1 MSLLALLLAFAP
13 GPVTAESADPLAP
26 SRTGQMQCYGPNVE
40 RKTCVSLGA
49 YAKDAQGVIQNTAT
63 VLMAASPQIVM
74 TTRAPVAVKAGAVC
88 GSIRMRDLE
97 TASFVIDGTPADATD
112 AEAVRKAVAPAYAPF
127 LDKEFCTVYRAD
139 GPGLVG
145 EVTVDGVR
153 RRELDQRVRW
163 VSPAEGYVVKP

>member
-1 MSLLALLLAFAP
+1 MSLLAFLLAFAP

-26 SRTGQMQCYGPNVE
+26 SLKGQLNCYGPNVE
-40 RKTCVSLGA
+40 RKTCVSIGA
-49 YAKDAQGVIQNTAT
+49 YAKDAQGVIQNTAV
-63 VLMAASPQIVM
+63 VLMASSPQIVM
-74 TTRAPVAVKAGAVC
+74 TTKAPVEVKAGAVC
-88 GSIRMRDLE
+88 GYIRLRDLE

-127 LDKEFCTVYRAD
+127 LDKEFCTVFRTD

-145 EVTVDGVR
+145 EVTVGGQR

-163 VSPAEGYVVKP
+163 VAPSEGYAVKP

>member
-1 MSLLALLLAFAP
+1 MSLIALLLAFAP

-26 SRTGQMQCYGPNVE
+26 SLKGQLHCYGPNVE
-40 RKTCVSLGA
+40 RKTCVSIGA
-49 YAKDAQGVIQNTAT
+49 YAKDAQGVIQNTAV
-63 VLMAASPQIVM
+63 VLMASSPQIVM
-74 TTRAPVAVKAGAVC
+74 TTKAPVEVKAGAVC
-88 GSIRMRDLE
+88 GYIRLRDLE

-127 LDKEFCTVYRAD
+127 LDKEFCTVYRAS
-139 GPGLVG
+139 GSALVG

-163 VSPAEGYVVKP
+163 ISPSDGYVVKP

>member
-1 MSLLALLLAFAP
+1 MSLLAILLAFAP

-26 SRTGQMQCYGPNVE
+26 SLKGQLHCYGPNVE
-40 RKTCVSLGA
+40 RRTCVSLGA
-49 YAKDAQGVIQNTAT
+49 YAKDAQGVIQNTAV
-63 VLMAASPQIVM
+63 VLMAARPRIVM
-74 TTRAPVAVKAGAVC
+74 TTVAPVEVKGGAVC
-88 GSIRMRDLE
+88 GYIRMRDLQA
-97 TASFVIDGTPADATD
+97 ASFVIDGTPADSTD

-163 VSPAEGYVVKP
+163 VSPADGYAVAP